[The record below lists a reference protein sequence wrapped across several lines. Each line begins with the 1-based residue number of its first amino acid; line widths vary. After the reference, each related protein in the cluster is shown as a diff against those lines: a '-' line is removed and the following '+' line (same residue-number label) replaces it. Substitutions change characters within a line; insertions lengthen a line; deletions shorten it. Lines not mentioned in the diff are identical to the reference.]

1 MKQCAPRFH
10 PNCAA
15 HLLRK
20 GRAAPLIPAVT
31 GRTRRG
37 FAPALGG
44 GKGAAGVQ
52 AACSARASRGG
63 PLWVR
68 CPHPVCPP
76 HSFEQDEDTLFIPRP
91 QGEVKGQFLLHCVK
105 KMQRRIRSAR
115 CPPAAGRCAGRPP
128 PCCFAQKTPAA
139 PPAGAQNAKLWFYA
153 LTLHIYA
160 IILSP

>member
-1 MKQCAPRFH
+1 MLHPGLSNRDEAMRSTVPPKLRRAPFI
-10 PNCAA
+10 
-15 HLLRK
+15 K
-20 GRAAPLIPAVT
+20 GHAAPLIPAVT

-76 HSFEQDEDTLFIPRP
+76 HSFEQDEDTLYIPRP
-91 QGEVKGQFLLHCVK
+91 GGEVKGQFLLQCVK
-105 KMQRRIRSAR
+105 KCSAVCALYAACRRQSPAPDAR
-115 CPPAAGRCAGRPP
+115 RPAVLHKKHPP
-128 PCCFAQKTPAA
+128 PRPQGRKTPNF
-139 PPAGAQNAKLWFYA
+139 GFM
-153 LTLHIYA
+153 H
-160 IILSP
+160 